1 MDPEVL
7 TEAKD
12 FVTAWIDKSGADG
25 NGVNMEVRS
34 HKLLNFP
41 VFRWL
46 ARASKT
52 QWTANSVP
60 TGT

>member
-25 NGVNMEVRS
+25 NGVNMEVSS
-34 HKLLNFP
+34 HKLLNFNP
-41 VFRWL
+41 LCV
-46 ARASKT
+46 
-52 QWTANSVP
+52 
-60 TGT
+60 